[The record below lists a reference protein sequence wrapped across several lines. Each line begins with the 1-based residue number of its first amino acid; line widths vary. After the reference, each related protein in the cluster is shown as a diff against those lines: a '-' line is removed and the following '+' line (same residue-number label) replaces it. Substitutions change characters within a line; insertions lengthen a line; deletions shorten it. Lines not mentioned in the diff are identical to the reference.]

1 MTVAGRRAALS
12 GRSVSGGMIVRLNQL
27 LCGAALAALAVS
39 FPDPAAAQGA
49 KAAGPSFDCAKA
61 TGQVEQLVCKD
72 AGLASLDRKLA
83 DAYAKAMKGWPA
95 DVAKEQRA
103 IQRGWVKGRDDCWK
117 ADDLRACI
125 ENEYKTR
132 LVEVQIK
139 GGLVMAPTPVG
150 YQCKGEATPFM
161 AAFYKDTD
169 PPSAVLT
176 FGNDQVIA
184 FVARSGSGAK
194 YTAANVEFW
203 EHQGQAT
210 LDWFGKKLTCTLL
223 R

>member
-1 MTVAGRRAALS
+1 MRMSRT
-12 GRSVSGGMIVRLNQL
+12 
-27 LCGAALAALAVS
+27 LCGAALAVLSVSVPGLAAGQ
-39 FPDPAAAQGA
+39 PA

-72 AGLASLDRKLA
+72 AGLAALDRKLA
-83 DAYAKAMKGWPA
+83 DAYAKALKGWPA
-95 DVAKEQRA
+95 NVAQEQRTF
-103 IQRGWVKGRDDCWK
+103 QRGWIKGRNDCWK
-117 ADDLRACI
+117 DSDVRACV

-132 LVEVQIK
+132 LVDVQIK

-150 YQCKGEATPFM
+150 YLCKGEATPFT

-184 FVARSGSGAK
+184 FLARTGSGAK

-203 EHQGQAT
+203 EHHGEAM
-210 LDWFGKKLTCTLL
+210 LEWFGKKLTCALIK
-223 R
+223 

>member
-1 MTVAGRRAALS
+1 VPGQPGDGTPGALEPMMS
-12 GRSVSGGMIVRLNQL
+12 EIRFTMIT
-27 LCGAALAALAVS
+27 ALAAIGLMT
-39 FPDPAAAQGA
+39 PLAAAGQTA
-49 KAAGPSFDCAKA
+49 KPVTPSFDCAKA

-95 DVAKEQRA
+95 DVAKEQRV

-117 ADDLRACI
+117 ADDLRACV
-125 ENEYKTR
+125 ENEYNTR

-139 GGLVMAPTPVG
+139 GGLVMAPTPVAYRCTG
-150 YQCKGEATPFM
+150 AEGAPFK

-176 FGNDQVIA
+176 VGTDQVIA
-184 FVARSGSGAK
+184 FAARSGSGAR
-194 YTAANVEFW
+194 YTAPNVEFW
-203 EHQGQAT
+203 EHQGEAT

>member
-1 MTVAGRRAALS
+1 MMRVKRLT
-12 GRSVSGGMIVRLNQL
+12 MIT
-27 LCGAALAALAVS
+27 ALAAIGLMT
-39 FPDPAAAQGA
+39 PRAAAGQTA
-49 KAAGPSFDCAKA
+49 KPVTPSFDCAKA

-117 ADDLRACI
+117 ADDLRACV

-150 YQCKGEATPFM
+150 YRCKGEATPFM

-203 EHQGQAT
+203 EHQGEAT
-210 LDWFGKKLTCTLL
+210 LEWFGKKLTCTLL